1 MKSDFQEDIDV
12 ETEKEVVTDHSQ
24 ILVGILN
31 MLRYEHQL
39 TKTFQIILIELNHFF
54 FNKYQV
60 IKKINCHRQHNQKTY
75 SYQLYCEKSEVEM
88 LIVKQ
93 QNACKTLHDAVL
105 AIREHESSNY
115 ICR

>member
-1 MKSDFQEDIDV
+1 MKFNFQENINI

-24 ILVGILN
+24 ILVGILDV
-31 MLRYEHQL
+31 LGYEHQL
-39 TKTFQIILIELNHFF
+39 TKTFWIILMKSNHLF

-60 IKKINCHRQHNQKTY
+60 IKRINHHRQHNSKTY

-93 QNACKTLHDAVL
+93 QNAHKTLHDVML
-105 AIREHESSNY
+105 VIKEHVVSN
-115 ICR
+115 